1 MPVDRR
7 RIRKIAFWTLIVAL
21 ILVSLFAY
29 RRYRDL
35 KKILILKASEKAT
48 SIIGQEVHVA
58 DVAISIPAALNVYD
72 ITIKNPETSSPGQL
86 LRIKRIRID
95 MRLGKLLQG
104 ELSFKNIVL
113 YSPELTLS
121 KDDKGRMNL
130 SDELM
135 RLLSQKSTTRY
146 QVDEFRIESGIF
158 RFDGDEKY
166 RSDHINLRL
175 EDLSSHSD
183 SRTKIKGT
191 LVYTGNRID
200 IDGWAYLK
208 DRSKRFNL
216 SLSSKDF
223 TLSAFRKLI
232 EASKIDTE
240 KTRTDI
246 VLHAEGDA
254 QIGFHITSDLRLRK
268 VGFFLFSKDI
278 KEIRLRTTAMFS
290 LRDYSLDIQAA
301 SLFVN
306 GVSTATLKGTVED
319 LKTNPSYR
327 AEVKIDGLD
336 LSGLNFM
343 KDFKVGGILASNNLR
358 LIGNLGTK
366 VPRVS
371 GDFRLR
377 DGSVE
382 SRQVTLEKIN
392 ADLRFSSDREIS
404 IQGEV
409 SARIV
414 KAGEYLTGS
423 PVDTSLSTS
432 IQGNPRQVKTSSF
445 LRLSPLEMRLG
456 GGGKVSLGQSTVMI
470 EGMMKGENFSGKNSL
485 EIREIRFDDRF
496 IPWLRSSYSIDYQK
510 PQITAKNLTFETEG
524 LMSSAKHLGIL
535 TPQTGND
542 YRVEL
547 KGVNTGYPEREV
559 VVKEGDLYLGL
570 HPDSKTISGE
580 FRFSARNMM
589 LQGIPFNHIS
599 GNGSFDEKNFSL
611 DISQVEFCG
620 GKIRLAADGKTSQN
634 PFPIKAKM
642 MADGIDLSLL
652 SNSLPKSLSLPYTV
666 KGDIQQA
673 TFEGMIDS
681 QESLFGNGFLEARR
695 VSLSNPSG
703 GRNFVKDASFRA
715 EIELK
720 GKDLAFKSEAV
731 VGTLSTRLSGRVEGF
746 LKPDRHLQVKGTLP
760 EVKVLELRNSLWDIF
775 PDRLLYVGMQGS
787 VSPTFSIDYSK
798 NRLDINGN
806 LLFSAFSLEGENGEY
821 SVGPINGNLPIGY
834 SKGRGNQE
842 MTRMPS
848 FEKSQ
853 FEPLMNEFSQE
864 PKGEEFQKV
873 TIGSLRYGF
882 QLFDHI
888 NLWIKPKGNYLN
900 IERFSANIFGGRLY
914 GSGVIDLSSEFQYR
928 AGLLVKGLS
937 LTKLCDSIEPIKG
950 YISGNADGIVSLKG
964 SGIRISQLIGIADF
978 WTYRTSSEKTKIS
991 KEFLRKIGGS
1001 SLKGYLRD
1009 RPFNKGILDLYLKD
1023 GDLIFK
1029 ELEISN
1035 RNVLGITDLSLK
1047 VAPMSNRVGLD
1058 DLLWTIAE
1066 AAERAKKENESP
1078 KTKGQ

>member
-7 RIRKIAFWTLIVAL
+7 QVRKIAIWVLIVAL

-29 RRYRDL
+29 RHYRDL
-35 KKILILKASEKAT
+35 KKTLILKASEKAT

-58 DVAISIPAALNVYD
+58 DVAISIPAALNFYD
-72 ITIKNPETSSPGQL
+72 ITIKNPEISSPGKL

-104 ELSFKNIVL
+104 ELSFKNIIL
-113 YSPELTLS
+113 YSPELTLL

-135 RLLSQKSTTRY
+135 RLLSQKSTSRY
-146 QVDEFRIESGIF
+146 QVDEFRIESGTF
-158 RFDGDEKY
+158 HFNGDEKY

-191 LVYTGNRID
+191 LAYMGNRID
-200 IDGWAYLK
+200 IDGWVCFM
-208 DRSKRFNL
+208 DRPPRFNL

-223 TLSAFRKLI
+223 TLSAFRKLV
-232 EASKIDTE
+232 EAYKIDTE

-246 VLHAEGDA
+246 VLHAEGDT
-254 QIGFHITSDLRLRK
+254 QIGFHLTSDLRLRR
-268 VGFFLFSKDI
+268 VGFSLFSKDI

-301 SLFVN
+301 SLLIN
-306 GVSTATLKGTVED
+306 GVSTATLKGTLEN

-327 AEVKIDGLD
+327 GEIKIDGLD
-336 LSGLNFM
+336 LSGLNFI
-343 KDFKVGGILASNNLR
+343 KDFKVSGILASNNLR
-358 LIGNLGTK
+358 LVGNFGTK

-377 DGSVE
+377 EGSVE
-382 SRQVTLEKIN
+382 SRQVTLKKIN
-392 ADLRFSSDREIS
+392 ADLRFLSDREIS

-409 SARIV
+409 SARVV
-414 KAGEYLTGS
+414 KAGEYLIDS

-432 IQGNPRQVKTSSF
+432 IQGNPRQVKTTSF
-445 LRLSPLEMRLG
+445 LRLSPLEMRLDG
-456 GGGKVSLGQSTVMI
+456 GRKVSLGQSTVMI
-470 EGMMKGENFSGKNSL
+470 EGMMKGESFSGKNSL
-485 EIREIRFDDRF
+485 EIREIRFADRF
-496 IPWLRSSYSIDYQK
+496 VPWLRSSYSIDYQK
-510 PQITAKNLTFETEG
+510 PQITVKNLTFETEG
-524 LMSSAKHLGIL
+524 FMSSANHLGIII
-535 TPQTGND
+535 PQTGND
-542 YRVEL
+542 YGVEL
-547 KGVNTGYPEREV
+547 NGVNAGYQEREV
-559 VVKEGDLYLGL
+559 VVKQGDLYLGL
-570 HPDSKTISGE
+570 RPDSKTISGE
-580 FRFSARNMM
+580 FRFSVGDMM

-599 GNGSFDEKNFSL
+599 GNGSFDEKNFSV
-611 DISQVEFCG
+611 DVSQGEFSG
-620 GKIRLAADGKTSQN
+620 GKIRLVAGGRASQN

-642 MADGIDLSLL
+642 IADGIDLSLL
-652 SNSLPKSLSLPYTV
+652 SNSLPKSLSLPYPV
-666 KGDIQQA
+666 KGDIQRV

-681 QESLFGNGFLEARR
+681 QESFLGNGFLEARK
-695 VSLSNPSG
+695 VSVSNPST
-703 GRNFVKDASFRA
+703 GRNFIKDASFRA
-715 EIELK
+715 EIESK
-720 GKDLAFKSEAV
+720 GKDLTFKSEAV
-731 VGTLSTRLSGRVEGF
+731 AGTLSTRLSGRVEGF
-746 LKPDRHLQVKGTLP
+746 LTPDRHLQVKGTLP
-760 EVKVLELRNSLWDIF
+760 EVRVSELRDSLWDIF
-775 PDRLLYVGMQGS
+775 PDSLLYVGMQGS
-787 VSPTFSIDYSK
+787 ISSGFSVDYTK
-798 NRLDINGN
+798 NSLDMKGN
-806 LLFSAFSLEGENGEY
+806 LFFKALAIEGANGEY
-821 SVGPINGNLPIGY
+821 SVGPINGTLPIEY
-834 SKGRGNQE
+834 SKGRGDHE

-853 FEPLMNEFSQE
+853 FERLMNDFSRE
-864 PKGEEFQKV
+864 PKEEDVHRV

-900 IERFSANIFGGRLY
+900 IERFSANIFGGKLY

-937 LTKLCDSIEPIKG
+937 LIKLCDSIEPIKG

-978 WTYRTSSEKTKIS
+978 WTYRTSSEKTMIS
-991 KEFLRKIGGS
+991 KEFLRQVGGS

-1009 RPFNKGILDLYLKD
+1009 RQFNKGILDLYLKD

-1035 RNVLGITDLSLK
+1035 RNVLGITDLSMK
-1047 VAPMSNRVGLD
+1047 VAPMSNRIALEH
-1058 DLLWTIAE
+1058 LLWTIAE
-1066 AAERAKKENESP
+1066 AAERAKKKNEPP
-1078 KTKGQ
+1078 KMKGQ